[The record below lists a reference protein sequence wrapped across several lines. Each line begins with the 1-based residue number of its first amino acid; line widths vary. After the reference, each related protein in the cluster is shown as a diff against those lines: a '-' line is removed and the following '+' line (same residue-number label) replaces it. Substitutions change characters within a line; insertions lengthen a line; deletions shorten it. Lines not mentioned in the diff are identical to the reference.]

1 MKKYTIELTERQL
14 QGLAYAC
21 RVTDRLILGQLDFS
35 LRECCEAAWEKR
47 YKDSENLIDNPKWWE
62 MRDEVERHINELRM
76 LCWGQER
83 GALNGVYYDEFA
95 DMLFDMQKVAEH
107 AIWLERPDDEK
118 SYITNDAF
126 ALMQF
131 SKEPLITIKSKGV

>member
-14 QGLAYAC
+14 RGLAYAC

-35 LRECCEAAWEKR
+35 LRECCEAAWKKR
-47 YKDSENLIDNPKWWE
+47 HKDSEKLIDNPKWWE

-83 GALNGVYYDEFA
+83 GAFNGVYYDEFA
-95 DMLFDMQKVAEH
+95 DMLFDIQKVIEH
-107 AIWLERPDDEK
+107 SLWLDK
-118 SYITNDAF
+118 SEESRNNFTNDAF
-126 ALMQF
+126 PPNQI
-131 SKEPLITIKSKGV
+131 SNEPLMTINSK